1 MVWRDILTDEKKD
14 EEVLRMRVPHDSHKM
29 APSRRASGALPVQV
43 IRHEV
48 IAPNVITLFLAQP
61 GTTHAPG
68 PYLPGQFITLVIPGP
83 DGEIYRS
90 YSLCGNSHPYAP
102 LEITLKRIPGGV
114 VSNYLYDHVKV
125 GMILHILPPR
135 GTFTLPTSLRP
146 EQTFVFVAVGSGITP
161 ISGFLRT
168 IAALPSG
175 SRPNVQ
181 LHYASRSPQETIYRT
196 ELLQLEWLYQKHYLK
211 TEGIRMTPRQ
221 ILANAS
227 PLSRDAQWYICGPEA
242 FNLQLRDTLV
252 SMGVPHNFIHVET
265 FVDQSRRQRADGASR
280 AVVGQITIQETGAI
294 LDVRAQETLL
304 EALERQGYQPEF
316 SCRAGMCGT
325 CQLHVL
331 RGQVHNPGDTFLT
344 AAERRNGTVLA
355 CLAQPQGNVV
365 IETGGIPPRGTS
377 AGTRTA
383 TRRRATQKY
392 RLRLT
397 AAVLTALLTAGL
409 WQLTDH
415 AVSASSSGA
424 TISLPAPSSS
434 SLPTPASAPTI
445 TLPATSTSGGS
456 QATPAPT
463 PIPMPTPATTT
474 GSS

>member
-1 MVWRDILTDEKKD
+1 
-14 EEVLRMRVPHDSHKM
+14 MRVSYDSPTM
-29 APSRRASGALPVQV
+29 APSRGVSGALPVQV

-48 IAPNVITLFLAQP
+48 IAPNVVTLFLAQP
-61 GTTHAPG
+61 GTTHTPG
-68 PYLPGQFITLVIPGP
+68 SYLPGQFITL
-83 DGEIYRS
+83 DGNIYRS
-90 YSLCGNSHPYAP
+90 SSLCGNSDPHAP

-114 VSNYLYDHVKV
+114 ISNYLYDHVKV

-135 GTFTLPTSLRP
+135 GTFILPASLRP

-168 IAALPSG
+168 IAALPPE

-211 TEGIRMTPRQ
+211 TEGVRMTPHQ
-221 ILANAS
+221 ILASAS
-227 PLSRDAQWYICGPEA
+227 PLSHDAQWYICGPEA

-252 SMGVPHNFIHVET
+252 AMGVPHTFIHVET
-265 FVDQSRRQRADGASR
+265 FVDQSRRQRVDAASR
-280 AVVGQITIQETGAI
+280 AVVGQIAIQETGAI
-294 LDVRAQETLL
+294 LDVRQQETLL

-316 SCRAGMCGT
+316 GCRAGMCGT

-331 RGQVHNPGDTFLT
+331 RGQVRNPGDAFLT
-344 AAERRNGTVLA
+344 AAERRSGTVLA

-365 IETGGIPPRGTS
+365 IETGGVPPRGTS

-415 AVSASSSGA
+415 KVSASSSGA
-424 TISLPAPSSS
+424 TTSLPAPSPSSS
-434 SLPTPASAPTI
+434 SLPTPTSAPTI
-445 TLPATSTSGGS
+445 TLPATPAPSTSGGS
-456 QATPAPT
+456 QAT